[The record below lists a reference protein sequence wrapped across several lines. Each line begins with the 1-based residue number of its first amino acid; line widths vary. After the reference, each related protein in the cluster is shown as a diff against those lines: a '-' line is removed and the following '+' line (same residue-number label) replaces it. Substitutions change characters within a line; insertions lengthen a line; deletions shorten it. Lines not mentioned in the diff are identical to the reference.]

1 MQAVGELPEGDM
13 TQLLFEPRSLYCA
26 PRCKPDEILDRW
38 KRDRAALHDAQ
49 AIRQAWLKEGI
60 TPILFYRTGAD
71 FLVEAKDPHHTPE
84 DLQALKDFLN
94 TLPPP
99 VDFGGVYQLY
109 SIR

>member
-1 MQAVGELPEGDM
+1 MQAIKDLPQGSM

-26 PRCKPDEILDRW
+26 PFCKPDEILDRW
-38 KRDRAALHDAQ
+38 KSYRSVFHEPQ

-60 TPILFYRTGAD
+60 THVLFYRTGAD
-71 FLVEAKDPHHTPE
+71 FLVDANDPHHTRE
-84 DLQALKDFLN
+84 DLQALKDFLS

-109 SIR
+109 TIQ